1 MVVRRRSEGEEG
13 DNEAESSELFVQA
26 PGGSSFFVQAPSGSE
41 LLFQAPIG
49 SEISVQAPNGS
60 NYFVQGPGG
69 SELFVQAPSESK
81 LFVQASS
88 NSELL
93 IEAPSGSE
101 LFIQAPS
108 HSRLFF
114 QASSGSEL
122 LAEAPSGS
130 EFFVQASSRS
140 EFSSKAP
147 IDQAPSS
154 KPLTNQALTPKP
166 PAGGFVPRQVQCK
179 GQRNSKRAKRSP
191 PSHQKTRLSASF
203 YRSNDNLRTPGTP
216 EQKSTPPKTNLG
228 TNDSFRPENWGES
241 TRASCWR
248 DSWARARRDGY
259 WHDQDQSPT
268 PQQRKPCYY
277 PNIHLINLVPQKE
290 NYPNARWS
298 DGTPFDWDGKP
309 ATPQRRYQKHVRSVV
324 GRDGSV
330 PLLSMSPE
338 KFRGTTGFSADPCI
352 FQPPSSASDPVLGAT
367 EEVLGNRRPSLPPVG
382 YDHFRVQAPLL
393 KEDMLT
399 TGMPF
404 AITVESDKYHAS
416 QIQAYEANQVYEAHY
431 EEQLNLPLGDKVAR
445 RKWNKEAA
453 ELAGEAAEAFQK

>member
-1 MVVRRRSEGEEG
+1 M
-13 DNEAESSELFVQA
+13 
-26 PGGSSFFVQAPSGSE
+26 
-41 LLFQAPIG
+41 
-49 SEISVQAPNGS
+49 
-60 NYFVQGPGG
+60 
-69 SELFVQAPSESK
+69 
-81 LFVQASS
+81 
-88 NSELL
+88 
-93 IEAPSGSE
+93 
-101 LFIQAPS
+101 S
-108 HSRLFF
+108 H
-114 QASSGSEL
+114 
-122 LAEAPSGS
+122 
-130 EFFVQASSRS
+130 
-140 EFSSKAP
+140 
-147 IDQAPSS
+147 
-154 KPLTNQALTPKP
+154 
-166 PAGGFVPRQVQCK
+166 QVQCK

-191 PSHQKTRLSASF
+191 PSHQKTLLSASL
-203 YRSNDNLRTPGTP
+203 YRSNDSLRTP
-216 EQKSTPPKTNLG
+216 EQKTTPPKTNLG

-241 TRASCWR
+241 TCASCWR
-248 DSWARARRDGY
+248 GSWARARGDGY
-259 WHDQDQSPT
+259 WHEQDQSPT

-324 GRDGSV
+324 RRDGSV

-367 EEVLGNRRPSLPPVG
+367 EEVRGDRRPSLPPVG